1 MPALKRTY
9 STTTETPIYPGAKSA
24 KKRKTSAK
32 KTTLQRLPDGPF
44 TRYKR
49 CKMVYENALTTLSGG
64 VNLLSKSVMLNSMFD
79 FDQGTGDLGNKQPL
93 YFDTLLSASGPYKNY
108 KVHSWT
114 TTWTFVN
121 SSAAPMMIWILPP
134 IAAAAEIDS
143 AAEADNFPG
152 VKRLMLTGNDGSK
165 TIGSVTVTG
174 NISDVYNAAK
184 TDLGFE
190 GAFNSNPAYPVYG
203 GFVCMNADGT
213 NQCTGYVAVRHVYDV
228 ELNVID
234 ALVS

>member
-1 MPALKRTY
+1 M
-9 STTTETPIYPGAKSA
+9 
-24 KKRKTSAK
+24 KRKSILSTQESQTYPRTAKRRKVSAK
-32 KTTLQRLPDGPF
+32 KTTLQRLQDGPF
-44 TRYKR
+44 PRYKR
-49 CKMVYENALTTLSGG
+49 CKMVYENALTTISGG
-64 VNLLSKSVMLNSMFD
+64 TNLVSKSVMLNSMFD

-93 YFDTLLSASGPYKNY
+93 YFDTLLTASGPYKNY

-121 SSAAPMMIWILPP
+121 MASSPMTIWIIPP
-134 IAAAAEIDS
+134 VAASAEVDS

-152 VKRLMLTGNDGSK
+152 VKRLYLTPTGGSK
-165 TIGSVTVTG
+165 SMGSVTVTG

-190 GAFNSNPAYPVYG
+190 GAYNSNPAYPIYG
-203 GFVCMNADGT
+203 GFVAMNSDGS
-213 NQCTGYVAVRHVYDV
+213 NQLNGYVGVKHIFDV